1 MAIVQN
7 LQQVHLFDDRLVR
20 LDEVGDDLVHRQNLL
35 PVLRQVSDEPRHEE
49 EPLADVPVDLNEICF
64 DRVETFFCYVFPILS
79 LNYDFYAR
87 WRS

>member
-49 EPLADVPVDLNEICF
+49 EPLADVPVDLMTF
-64 DRVETFFCYVFPILS
+64 FKDQVETFFPNPFS
-79 LNYDFYAR
+79 
-87 WRS
+87 